1 MSRPYALLRAGFPY
15 LTTIG
20 VRRNQN
26 VTHPT
31 DITFGK
37 SFLLIWLDENCSFP
51 ELRKKLIGSDNK
63 VH

>member
-31 DITFGK
+31 DIAFGK
-37 SFLLIWLDENCSFP
+37 NGEI
-51 ELRKKLIGSDNK
+51 
-63 VH
+63 